1 MSADVFARVAFPRLR
16 DADLERERARERRR
30 GYADGHAEGFRAGA
44 QAATAAAATAA
55 AAEAERAAAHA
66 RTVATAMA
74 ALEAAAAS
82 LTARAEALTAA
93 SDARVF
99 DAAVELAA
107 AIVGAELA
115 DDERSA
121 RAAVRRALAAADPAE
136 LQAVR
141 LNPAD
146 LAVLE
151 RLGTHPDGVVLI
163 ADDTLERGD
172 AVAALTDGHIDA
184 RVGAALARARRA
196 LAEETP

>member
-1 MSADVFARVAFPRLR
+1 MSADVFAPVAFPRLR

-66 RTVATAMA
+66 RSVDTALT

-99 DAAVELAA
+99 DAA
-107 AIVGAELA
+107 IVGAELA

-121 RAAVRRALAAADPAE
+121 RATVRRALAAADPAE

-146 LAVLE
+146 LTVLE
-151 RLGTHPDGVVLI
+151 RLGAHPDGVVLM
-163 ADDTLERGD
+163 ADETLERGD

-184 RVGAALARARRA
+184 RVGSALARARRA
-196 LAEETP
+196 LAEETL